1 MAAISMGRSV
11 ALALA
16 PAATI
21 GARRSMSVS
30 AKALKYTAR
39 AAPGEPLNFSMED
52 SKLPS
57 PSNKQALVRFLAAA
71 ISPSDYRVMTASGEP
86 SRNAG
91 VRDVTKR
98 FAKAKA
104 VTPVNPLAAAL
115 SGLPSVP
122 AVGGLE
128 GVAVV
133 ESTGPGSSLKAGD
146 W

>member
-1 MAAISMGRSV
+1 M
-11 ALALA
+11 
-16 PAATI
+16 
-21 GARRSMSVS
+21 S

-71 ISPSDYRVMTASGEP
+71 ISPSDYRIMTASGEP

-104 VTPVNPLAAAL
+104 VCLLYT
-115 SGLPSVP
+115 SPSP
-122 AVGGLE
+122 RD
-128 GVAVV
+128 V
-133 ESTGPGSSLKAGD
+133 EESRMPSSA
-146 W
+146 